1 LPQSEY
7 IFRYLLSNI
16 PKDPLS
22 SWWKND
28 GSMPWAATQ
37 LAFKAYQAGANA
49 ADFRLYNGPSHFPK
63 LTLMDGGK
71 RGRALTLGGP

>member
-1 LPQSEY
+1 
-7 IFRYLLSNI
+7 
-16 PKDPLS
+16 
-22 SWWKND
+22 
-28 GSMPWAATQ
+28 MPWAATQ